1 MTAIDVQCP
10 SIACG
15 YRFLAKRFLGGELK
29 CPRCHLLVHVE
40 LPAPKWNGTKAET
53 PIDKVVVDSL
63 S

>member
-1 MTAIDVQCP
+1 MMHIDVQCP
-10 SIACG
+10 NIACG

-40 LPAPKWNGTKAET
+40 LPAPQWNSAKADK
-53 PIDKVVVDSL
+53 PLDKVGVSSL